1 MPKGSEPVSTSG
13 PPREST
19 MQRSESDVFDLFSEI
34 YTSAAQEEISLQEY
48 LLACRDDKSM
58 YATAQER
65 MVDAIGDPILVDTSA
80 DERLGR
86 IFANRTIKIYPA
98 FSDFFGMEDTIERIV
113 GYFRYAA
120 QGLEERKQI
129 LYLLGP
135 VGGGKSSLAE
145 RLKKLME
152 LRPIYTL
159 MVDGKISPVFES
171 PLGLFHPERMADLL
185 EDKYGIARRRL
196 TGLISPWASKRL
208 DEVGGDISKFSV
220 VKLMPSR
227 LRQIGIAKTEPGDEN
242 NQDVSSLVGKVD
254 IRQLENYSQADPDA
268 YSYSGGL
275 NRTTQGLLE
284 FVEMFKAPIKVLHPL
299 LTATQEGSYNGTE
312 NFGAFP
318 FQGTILAHSNESEWL
333 QFKNNRNNEAFLD
346 RILVVKVP
354 YCLRVTEEKQIYEKL
369 LRESELVSNP
379 CAPEVLEILSRF
391 TVSTRLV
398 PHENSSLYT
407 KMRVYDGE
415 NLKDVDPKARS
426 VQEYRDAAG
435 VDEGM
440 TGVSTRFAFKVL
452 SEAFNY
458 DTKEVAADP
467 VHLMYILEQAIK
479 REQFAKE
486 TEAAYLDFIKSE
498 LATRYAEFIGHEI
511 QKAYLES
518 YSEYGQNLFDR
529 YIAYADAWLEDQD
542 FKDPDTGQILNR
554 KILDSELSQI
564 EKPAGIANPKDFRN
578 EVVKFTLR
586 ARAKNHGKN
595 PSWTS
600 YEKLRE
606 VIEKRMFGQVEDLLP
621 VISFGSK
628 KDSSTEKQH
637 VEFVQR
643 MKERGYTERQV
654 RRLVDWYMRVNKAG

>member
-1 MPKGSEPVSTSG
+1 MQT
-13 PPREST
+13 REN
-19 MQRSESDVFDLFSEI
+19 DVFNLFSEI
-34 YTSAAQEEISLQEY
+34 YGSQTTEEMSLQQY
-48 LLACRDDKSM
+48 LLACRDQPAM
-58 YATAQER
+58 YATAAER
-65 MVDAIGDPILVDTSA
+65 MVDAIGAPTLIDTSA
-80 DERLGR
+80 DPRMGR
-86 IFANRTIKIYPA
+86 IFANRTIKVYPA
-98 FSDFFGMEDTIERIV
+98 FAEFYGMEDTIERIV

-152 LRPIYTL
+152 ERPIYTL
-159 MVDGKISPVFES
+159 KINGQLSPIFES
-171 PLGLFHPERMADLL
+171 PLGLFHPERMASLL

-196 TGLISPWASKRL
+196 TGLISPWAAKRL
-208 DEVGGDISKFSV
+208 EEIGGDVSKFSV
-220 VKLMPSR
+220 VKLTPSR
-227 LRQIGIAKTEPGDEN
+227 LRQICIAKTEPGDEN
-242 NQDVSSLVGKVD
+242 NQDVSALVGKVD
-254 IRQLENYSQADPDA
+254 IRKLENFSQADPDA

-299 LTATQEGSYNGTE
+299 LTATQEGNYNGTE
-312 NFGAFP
+312 SFGAFP
-318 FQGTILAHSNESEWL
+318 YQGIVLAHSNESEWL
-333 QFKNNRNNEAFLD
+333 QFKSNRNNEAFLD

-354 YCLRVTEEKQIYEKL
+354 YCLRVTEERQIYEKL

-379 CAPEVLEILSRF
+379 CAPEVLDILSRF
-391 TVSTRLV
+391 TVSTRLSE
-398 PHENSSLYT
+398 HENSPLYT

-415 NLKDVDPKARS
+415 NLKDVDPKAKS
-426 VQEYRDAAG
+426 MQEYRDAAG

-440 TGVSTRFAFKVL
+440 NGVSTRFAFKVL
-452 SEAFNY
+452 SETFNY
-458 DTKEVAADP
+458 DTKEIAADP
-467 VHLMYILEQAIK
+467 VHLMYVLEQAIK
-479 REQFAKE
+479 REQFPGE
-486 TEAAYLDFIKSE
+486 IESSYLDFIKSE
-498 LATRYAEFIGHEI
+498 IASRYAEFIGHEI

-529 YIAYADAWLEDQD
+529 YIAYADAWIEDQD
-542 FKDPDTGQILNR
+542 YKDPDTGQILNR
-554 KILDSELSQI
+554 GILDSELSQI

-586 ARAKNHGKN
+586 ARAKNNGRN

-621 VISFGSK
+621 VISFGAK
-628 KDSSTEKQH
+628 RDSTTEKQH
-637 VEFVQR
+637 AEFVER
-643 MKERGYTERQV
+643 MTERGYTQRQV

>member
-1 MPKGSEPVSTSG
+1 M
-13 PPREST
+13 RENH
-19 MQRSESDVFDLFSEI
+19 SDVFDLFSEI
-34 YTSAAQEEISLQEY
+34 YTNAAQEEISIQQY
-48 LLACRDDKSM
+48 LLACREDKSM
-58 YATAQER
+58 YASAPER
-65 MVDAIGDPILVDTSA
+65 MVEAIGEPTLIDTSM

-86 IFANRTIKIYPA
+86 IFSNRTIKVYPTFA
-98 FSDFFGMEDTIERIV
+98 EFYGMEDTIERIA
-113 GYFRYAA
+113 GYFRYAS

-152 LRPIYTL
+152 ERPIYTL
-159 MVDGKISPVFES
+159 KVGDQISPVFES
-171 PLGLFHPERMADLL
+171 PLGLFNPDRMGDLL

-196 TGLISPWASKRL
+196 NGLISPWAAKRL
-208 DEVGGDISKFSV
+208 DELSGDISKFSV

-227 LRQIGIAKTEPGDEN
+227 LRQIGISKTEPGDEN
-242 NQDVSSLVGKVD
+242 NQDVSALVGKVD
-254 IRQLENYSQADPDA
+254 IRQLEHFSQSDPDA

-312 NFGAFP
+312 NFGSFP
-318 FQGTILAHSNESEWL
+318 YQGIVVAHSNESEWL
-333 QFKNNRNNEAFLD
+333 QFKNNKNNEAFLD

-354 YCLRVTEEKQIYEKL
+354 YCLRVTEERQIYEKL
-369 LRESELVSNP
+369 LRESELASSS
-379 CAPEVLEILSRF
+379 CAPEVLDILSRF
-391 TVSTRLV
+391 TVSTRLAE
-398 PHENSSLYT
+398 HDNSPLYT

-415 NLKDVDPKARS
+415 NLKDIDPKAKS

-440 TGVSTRFAFKVL
+440 TGVSTRFAFKIL
-452 SEAFNY
+452 SQTFNY

-467 VHLMYILEQAIK
+467 VHLMYILEEAIK
-479 REQFAKE
+479 REQFPKE

-529 YIAYADAWLEDQD
+529 YIAYADAWIEDQD
-542 FKDPDTGQILNR
+542 YKDPDTGQILNR
-554 KILDSELSQI
+554 EVLDNELSQV

-586 ARAKNHGKN
+586 ARARNHGRN

-628 KDSSTEKQH
+628 QDSVTEKRH
-637 VEFVQR
+637 TEFVHR
-643 MKERGYTERQV
+643 MVGRGYTERQV

>member
-1 MPKGSEPVSTSG
+1 
-13 PPREST
+13 
-19 MQRSESDVFDLFSEI
+19 
-34 YTSAAQEEISLQEY
+34 
-48 LLACRDDKSM
+48 M
-58 YATAQER
+58 YATAPER
-65 MVDAIGDPILVDTSA
+65 MVDAIGEPTLVDTSA

-86 IFANRTIKIYPA
+86 IFANRTIKIYPTFA
-98 FSDFFGMEDTIERIV
+98 EFYGMEDTIERIV
-113 GYFRYAA
+113 GYFRYAS

-152 LRPIYTL
+152 TRPIYTL
-159 MVDGKISPVFES
+159 KVGNEISPVFES

-196 TGLISPWASKRL
+196 NGLISPWASKRL
-208 DEVGGDISKFSV
+208 DELSGDISKFSV

-242 NQDVSSLVGKVD
+242 NQDVSALVGKVD
-254 IRQLENYSQADPDA
+254 IRQLEHFSQSDPDA

-318 FQGTILAHSNESEWL
+318 YQGIVVAHSNESEWL
-333 QFKNNRNNEAFLD
+333 QFKSNKNNEAFLD

-354 YCLRVTEEKQIYEKL
+354 YCLRFTEEKQIYQKL
-369 LRESELVSNP
+369 LRESELAGSP
-379 CAPEVLEILSRF
+379 CAPEVLDILSRF
-391 TVSTRLV
+391 TVSTRLAE
-398 PHENSSLYT
+398 HENSPLYT

-415 NLKDVDPKARS
+415 NLKETDPKAKS

-440 TGVSTRFAFKVL
+440 TGVSTRFAFKIL
-452 SEAFNY
+452 SQTFNY
-458 DTKEVAADP
+458 DTTEVAADP

-479 REQFAKE
+479 REQFPKE
-486 TEAAYLDFIKSE
+486 AEAAYLDFIKSE
-498 LATRYAEFIGHEI
+498 LAARYAEFIGHEI

-529 YIAYADAWLEDQD
+529 YIAYADAWVEDQD
-542 FKDPDTGQILNR
+542 YKDPDTGQILNR
-554 KILDSELSQI
+554 GVLDGELSQI

-586 ARAKNHGKN
+586 ARARNNGRN

-628 KDSSTEKQH
+628 KDSVTEKQH
-637 VEFVQR
+637 TEFVQR
-643 MKERGYTERQV
+643 MVERGYTKRQV

>member
-1 MPKGSEPVSTSG
+1 MPSHD
-13 PPREST
+13 
-19 MQRSESDVFDLFSEI
+19 SDVFNLFAEI
-34 YTSAAQEEISLQEY
+34 YSREKQEEMSLQEY
-48 LLACRDDKSM
+48 LLACRDEPSM
-58 YATAQER
+58 YASAPER
-65 MVDAIGDPILVDTSA
+65 MMAAIGEPSLVDTSS

-86 IFANRTIKIYPA
+86 IFANRTIKLYPA
-98 FSDFFGMEDTIERIV
+98 FADFYGMEETVERIV
-113 GYFRYAA
+113 SYFRHAA

-145 RLKKLME
+145 RLKRLME
-152 LRPIYTL
+152 EQPIYTL
-159 MVDGKISPVFES
+159 KIGGETSPVFES
-171 PLGLFHPERMADLL
+171 PLGLFHPQRMADLL

-196 TGLISPWASKRL
+196 TGLISPWATKRL
-208 DEVGGDISKFSV
+208 DEAGGDISKFSV
-220 VKLMPSR
+220 VKIMPSR

-254 IRQLENYSQADPDA
+254 IRQLEHFNQADPDA

-299 LTATQEGSYNGTE
+299 LTATQEGNYNGTE

-318 FQGTILAHSNESEWL
+318 YQGIVLAHSNESEWL
-333 QFKNNRNNEAFLD
+333 QFRNNKNNEAFLD

-369 LRESELVSNP
+369 LRESELASNP

-391 TVSTRLV
+391 TVSTRLTE
-398 PHENSSLYT
+398 HENSPLYT

-415 NLKDVDPKARS
+415 NLKDIDPKAKS

-452 SEAFNY
+452 SATFNF
-458 DTKEVAADP
+458 DTKQVAADP
-467 VHLMYILEQAIK
+467 VHLMYVLEQAIK
-479 REQFAKE
+479 REQFPPE
-486 TEAAYLDFIKSE
+486 TEARYLDFLKSE
-498 LATRYAEFIGHEI
+498 LATRYAEFIGYEI

-529 YIAYADAWLEDQD
+529 YIAYADAWIEDQD
-542 FKDPDTGQILNR
+542 YKDPDTGQILNR
-554 KILDSELSQI
+554 EILDAELSQI

-586 ARAKNHGKN
+586 ARAKNNGRN
-595 PSWTS
+595 PAWTS

-628 KDSSTEKQH
+628 KDSATEKQH
-637 VEFVQR
+637 SEFVHR
-643 MKERGYTERQV
+643 MVGRGYTERQV

>member
-1 MPKGSEPVSTSG
+1 
-13 PPREST
+13 

-65 MVDAIGDPILVDTSA
+65 MVDAIGEPILVDTSA

-86 IFANRTIKIYPA
+86 IFSNRTIKIYPA

-354 YCLRVTEEKQIYEKL
+354 YCLRVTEEKQIYDKL

-452 SEAFNY
+452 SETFNY

-628 KDSSTEKQH
+628 KDSATEKQH